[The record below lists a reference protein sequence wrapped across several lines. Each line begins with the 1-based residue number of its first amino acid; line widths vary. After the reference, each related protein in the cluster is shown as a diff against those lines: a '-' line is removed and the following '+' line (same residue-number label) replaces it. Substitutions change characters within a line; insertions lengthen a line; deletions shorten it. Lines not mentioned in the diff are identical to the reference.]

1 MEKYCIL
8 TAVSLFFNTVY
19 GAAVWETGAYT
30 PSEWKPSS
38 DNLLTEENIEA
49 TEYSLTPYSETGKL
63 FSGAEGLVD
72 GVVPD
77 VDGEIVDY
85 TKVVGIKSGSIAW
98 KLKEVSDV
106 YDIKIFSRWGDGG
119 RDGIAVD
126 SVEVSSDGTEWKTFD
141 SVAYGTKAV
150 DGNNNSAKA
159 LFARLH
165 DDEGFALATKI
176 SYVKINFSNEQDNNG
191 TGYVEI
197 EVCGAASGLPGAAVY
212 VDGTTE
218 YTADLSVAVKST
230 GNSETVDLYFA
241 YGTDVSGLVPQ
252 RIAAGLNKGAAYPIR
267 LRDLNHNTTYH
278 YLVYVSSGVNSLSK
292 PIKGSFKTAFDPCRY
307 LPKEYVQVEYLQTSG
322 KQCLNTEVKASATI
336 SAVLDFMPIDK
347 TGDAYLG
354 AGDNDN
360 ADWRL
365 FFPLGSSYKTTFD
378 IGDQRIGLTAGNAI
392 SEKRRYTVSVGNAYL
407 KVVDENGDAVTDL
420 SLDEQVDGGV
430 ISETDIYLAAIGS
443 NSAPGY
449 KGLSK
454 LCIYSLVMKDGEE
467 VVRDFVPCSNTV
479 DKVYGLYDVQN
490 KKFHQFVGEELES
503 LTAGLEVP
511 FVKKITE
518 PGFKIIVR

>member
-8 TAVSLFFNTVY
+8 IAVSLFFNTVY

-38 DNLLTEENIEA
+38 NNLLTKEGADVFEDKLSLYKENGKA
-49 TEYSLTPYSETGKL
+49 MQGVAGLTDGSVPNADDGKN
-63 FSGAEGLVD
+63 
-72 GVVPD
+72 
-77 VDGEIVDY
+77 VDY
-85 TKVVGIKSGSIAW
+85 AKVVGITSGSVAW
-98 KLKEVSDV
+98 KLNKASDI
-106 YDIKIFSRWGDGG
+106 YDIKIFSRWASGT

-141 SVAYGTKAV
+141 SVVYGKSN
-150 DGNNNSAKA
+150 DNSAGA

-165 DDEGFALATKI
+165 DDKGFALATKI
-176 SYVKINFSNEQDNNG
+176 SYVKINFSNNQDHNG

-197 EVCGAASGLPGAAVY
+197 EVCGWASGLPYAELSK
-212 VDGTTE
+212 TEITE
-218 YTADLSVAVKST
+218 YTADLSVSVKST
-230 GNSETVDLYFA
+230 CETENVDLYFA
-241 YGTDVSGLVPQ
+241 YGADGPELVPQ
-252 RIAAGLNKGAAYPIR
+252 RIATGLNEGATYPIR
-267 LRDLNHNTTYH
+267 LRDLNHNTTY
-278 YLVYVSSGVNSLSK
+278 YYFAYVSAGGNIISE

-307 LPKEYVQVEYLQTSG
+307 LPKDYIQVEYLQTSG
-322 KQCLNTEVKASATI
+322 EQCLNTEVKASATI
-336 SAVLDFMPIDK
+336 SAVMDFMPIAR

-354 AGDNDN
+354 AGDNEN

-365 FFPLGSSYKTTFD
+365 FFPPGSSYKTTFD
-378 IGDQRIGLTAGNAI
+378 IGNQRIGLTAGNDI
-392 SEKRRYTVSVGNAYL
+392 YEKRRYTVSVGNAYL

-430 ISETDIYLAAIGS
+430 ISETDIYLAAKGS
-443 NSAPGY
+443 NSGTAGY
-449 KGLSK
+449 NGLSK
-454 LCIYSLVMKDGEE
+454 LCIYSLVIKDGEE

-490 KKFHQFVGEELES
+490 KKFYQFVGKELES
-503 LTAGLEVP
+503 LAAGLEVP
-511 FVKKITE
+511 FIKKITE

>member
-1 MEKYCIL
+1 MKKYCIL

-38 DNLLTEENIEA
+38 DNLLTEENIED
-49 TEYSLTPYSETGKL
+49 TEYSSLTPYSETGKN
-63 FSGAEGLVD
+63 FSEAEGLVD

-77 VDGEIVDY
+77 VDGGTVDY
-85 TKVVGIKSGSIAW
+85 TKVVGIKSGSISW
-98 KLKEVSDV
+98 KLKEASDV

-141 SVAYGTKAV
+141 SVAYGTKKV
-150 DGNNNSAKA
+150 DGNNNSAGA

-197 EVCGAASGLPGAAVY
+197 EVCGAAAGLPGAAVY
-212 VDGTTE
+212 VDGTAE

-252 RIAAGLNKGAAYPIR
+252 RIAAGLTKGAAYPIR

-278 YLVYVSSGVNSLSK
+278 YTAYIVTVTGERYDMS
-292 PIKGSFKTAFDPCRY
+292 GSFTTAFDPCRY

-336 SAVLDFMPIDK
+336 SAVMDFMPIAR

-354 AGDNDN
+354 AGDNEN

-365 FFPLGSSYKTTFD
+365 FFPSRSDYKTTFD

-392 SEKRRYTVSVGNAYL
+392 SLERRYTVSVGNAYL

-420 SLDEQVDGGV
+420 SLDEQIDGGV
-430 ISETDIYLAAIGS
+430 ISEIDIYLAAIGS

-449 KGLSK
+449 KNRSK

-511 FVKKITE
+511 FIKKITE
-518 PGFKIIVR
+518 PGFTIIVR

>member
-8 TAVSLFFNTVY
+8 IAVSLFFNTVY

-38 DNLLTEENIEA
+38 DNLLTKENVED
-49 TEYSLTPYSETGKL
+49 TEYSLTPYSENGKNL
-63 FSGAEGLVD
+63 SGAEVLTD
-72 GVVPD
+72 GSVPNAD
-77 VDGEIVDY
+77 DGKNVDY
-85 TKVVGIKSGSIAW
+85 TKVVGITSGSVVW
-98 KLKEVSDV
+98 KLNKASDI

-126 SVEVSSDGTEWKTFD
+126 SVQVSSDGVEWVTVSTEAV
-141 SVAYGTKAV
+141 SYGVGTKSTPGA
-150 DGNNNSAKA
+150 GA
-159 LFARLH
+159 LFARLY
-165 DDEGFALATKI
+165 DEEAFLAENAA
-176 SYVKINFSNEQDNNG
+176 YVKINFSNKQDNNG

-197 EVCGAASGLPGAAVY
+197 EVCGAAAGLPGAVVY

-218 YTADLSVAVKST
+218 YTADLSVVVKLT
-230 GNSETVDLYFA
+230 GDSETVDLYFA
-241 YGTDVSGLVPQ
+241 YGGDESNLSPQ
-252 RIAAGLNKGAAYPIR
+252 RIAAGLNKGTTYPIR

-278 YLVYVSSGVNSLSK
+278 YTAYIVTVTGARYDMS
-292 PIKGSFKTAFDPCRY
+292 GSFTTVLDPCRY
-307 LPKEYVQVEYLQTSG
+307 LPKDYIQVEYLQTSG
-322 KQCLNTEVKASATI
+322 EECLNTEVKASATI
-336 SAVLDFMPIDK
+336 SAVMDFMPIER
-347 TGDAYLG
+347 TGASYLG
-354 AGDNDN
+354 AGDNEK

-365 FFPLGSSYKTTFD
+365 FFPLGASNKTTFD
-378 IGDQRIGLTAGNAI
+378 IGDQRIGLTAGNTI
-392 SEKRRYTVSVGNAYL
+392 YEKRRYTVSVGNAYL

-449 KGLSK
+449 KDRSK

-490 KKFHQFVGEELES
+490 KKFHQFIGENLEL

-511 FVKKITE
+511 FIKKITE
-518 PGFKIIVR
+518 PGFTIIVR